1 MDISGS
7 VALVIAAHGGIGR
20 AFVAD
25 MPKRG
30 VAKIYVTA
38 RDTASLANA
47 QPTRRNLR
55 GCRNQMTEHDATS
68 DPQAFGQE

>member
-7 VALVIAAHGGIGR
+7 VALVIGSTWRHWTRIRRRHAQARCGQDICH
-20 AFVAD
+20 
-25 MPKRG
+25 
-30 VAKIYVTA
+30 A

-68 DPQAFGQE
+68 DHQAFGQE

>member
-30 VAKIYVTA
+30 VAKIYVAHETPPRSRTPNRLDGTCA
-38 RDTASLANA
+38 AAA
-47 QPTRRNLR
+47 TR
-55 GCRNQMTEHDATS
+55 
-68 DPQAFGQE
+68 